1 MEYMLKKNLIYLFFL
16 IGSYMNVDCQS
27 LSINTITVDLSV
39 NNKKRESVAGFLHFN
54 DLEPLQDNIA
64 ELKPKYWRFGAKLK
78 EHTPKRKMQVDLL
91 LKKNIVP
98 IIVLSDIYDEEH
110 WYKEKGGWI
119 RPSDNGKP
127 FTQLISNL
135 YKELGN
141 KVVFDVWN
149 EPNSKEVWGG
159 TREEFFRTFKVAHDA
174 LRNSADGKNAKIT
187 GPSISAYDKEY
198 LVAFLDYCSKN
209 NIRLDIL
216 NWHDLGNQQDAVKLQ
231 KNIKEAREL
240 LKKYPKLGVKQIYI
254 PEIIGLDEQFNPLT
268 AFAYLN
274 SLEESNAFGGCK
286 ACWDN
291 PVNKGENSC
300 WNNSMDGLLT
310 PDGKP
315 RASWWLYK
323 YYADSLEKRL
333 VSKSTNKEFIANS
346 YFDKNNNFSLLLGNL
361 SDKNYGTFMVSLKN
375 INDTKQFQNKS
386 FKLYEITNKESVAL
400 EKPYLL
406 SQGKIIPNNKSI
418 SLVLK
423 NLKPKSL
430 YYVVI
435 SKN

>member
-1 MEYMLKKNLIYLFFL
+1 MQKIKWIYLIF
-16 IGSYMNVDCQS
+16 IIICYSNTNCQN
-27 LSINTITVDLSV
+27 LSTNTITVDLSV
-39 NNKKRESVAGFLHFN
+39 KSKKKQSVAGFLHFN
-54 DLEPLQDNIA
+54 ELEQLQNNISI
-64 ELKPKYWRFGAKLK
+64 LKPKYWRFGAKLK
-78 EHTPKRKMQVDLL
+78 EHTPKRKIQVDLL

-127 FTQLISNL
+127 FTQLVSSL

-159 TREEFFRTFKVAHDA
+159 TREEFFKTFKVAHDA
-174 LRNSADGKNAKIT
+174 LRNSVDGKNAKIT

-198 LVAFLDYCSKN
+198 LLAFLDYCNKN
-209 NIRLDIL
+209 NIQLDIL
-216 NWHDLGNQQDAVKLQ
+216 NWHDLGNQQDAIRLKE
-231 KNIKEAREL
+231 NIKEAREL

-254 PEIIGLDEQFNPLT
+254 PEIVGLDEQFNPLT

-291 PVNKGENSC
+291 PANKGENSC
-300 WNNSMDGLLT
+300 WNNSMDGILNA
-310 PDGKP
+310 DGKP

-323 YYADSLEKRL
+323 YYAESLEKRL
-333 VSKSTNKEFIANS
+333 VSKTDSKEFISNS
-346 YFDKNNNFSLLLGNL
+346 YINKDNNFCLLMGNL
-361 SDKNYGTFMVSLKN
+361 SDKNYGTFKVFLKN
-375 INDTKQFQNKS
+375 IDDAKQFQNKS
-386 FKLYEITNKESVAL
+386 FKLYEITNKESAAL
-400 EKPYLL
+400 EKPYLI
-406 SQGKIIPNNKSI
+406 SQGKILLKNKSI

-423 NLKPKSL
+423 NLKAKNL
-430 YYVVI
+430 YYLVI